1 MPRVPSDGEDVSSIR
16 VSLARSG
23 GTRRPCVR
31 LPDDDALDGRV
42 ESGADRLDDGLGV
55 SAGDLVRIAFDRE
68 EYHARVAADSR
79 GRLLRG
85 AFDNRRLARDA
96 GEGANRLVEWL
107 DANDR
112 EPGDSVVLDVVVSG
126 ELYGLRIPGDRTVY
140 DANRGPR
147 SSLADIARDVDE

>member
-1 MPRVPSDGEDVSSIR
+1 MPRVPSDGEDVASVR

-31 LPDDDALDGRV
+31 LPNDDALDGRV
-42 ESGADRLDDGLGV
+42 ESGSCDALGV
-55 SAGDLVRIAFDRE
+55 SAGDLVRVAIDRE
-68 EYHARVAADSR
+68 EYHARVASDSK

-85 AFDNRRLARDA
+85 ASDNRRLAREA

-112 EPGDSVVLDVVVSG
+112 EPGEGVVLDVVVPG

>member
-1 MPRVPSDGEDVSSIR
+1 MPRVPSDGEDVCSVR

-31 LPDDDALDGRV
+31 LPADDALDGRV
-42 ESGADRLDDGLGV
+42 ESGSCDALGV
-55 SAGDLVRIAFDRE
+55 SQGDLIRVAFDRE
-68 EYHARVAADSR
+68 EHHARVAADSR

-85 AFDNRRLARDA
+85 AFDNRRLAREA
-96 GEGANRLVEWL
+96 GAGTNRLTDWL

-112 EPGDSVVLDVVVSG
+112 GPDDTVVLDVVVPG
-126 ELYGLRIPGDRTVY
+126 ELYGLRIPGERTVY

-147 SSLADIARDVDE
+147 SSPADIAHDVDG

>member
-1 MPRVPSDGEDVSSIR
+1 MPRVPSDGEDVCSVR

-31 LPDDDALDGRV
+31 LPADDALDGRV
-42 ESGADRLDDGLGV
+42 ESGSCDALGV
-55 SAGDLVRIAFDRE
+55 SQGDLIRVAFDRE
-68 EYHARVAADSR
+68 EHHARVAADSR

-85 AFDNRRLARDA
+85 AFDNRRLAREA
-96 GEGANRLVEWL
+96 GAGTNRLTDWL

-112 EPGDSVVLDVVVSG
+112 GPDDTVVLDVVVPG
-126 ELYGLRIPGDRTVY
+126 ELYGLRNPGERTVY

-147 SSLADIARDVDE
+147 SSLADIARDVDG

>member
-1 MPRVPSDGEDVSSIR
+1 MPRVPSDGEDVSSVR

-42 ESGADRLDDGLGV
+42 ESGSCDALGV
-55 SAGDLVRIAFDRE
+55 SAADIVRVAIDRE
-68 EYHARVAADSR
+68 EYHARVASDSK

-96 GEGANRLVEWL
+96 GEGTNRLVGWL

-112 EPGDSVVLDVVVSG
+112 EPGEGVVLDVVVPG
-126 ELYGLRIPGDRTVY
+126 ELYGLRIPGERTVY

-147 SSLADIARDVDE
+147 SSRADIARDVDG

>member
-1 MPRVPSDGEDVSSIR
+1 MPRVPSDGEDVSSVR

-31 LPDDDALDGRV
+31 LPDDADLDGRV
-42 ESGADRLDDGLGV
+42 ESGSCDALRV
-55 SAGDLVRIAFDRE
+55 SAGDLIRVAIDRE
-68 EYHARVAADSR
+68 EFHARVAADSR

-85 AFDNRRLARDA
+85 AFDNRRLAREV

-112 EPGDSVVLDVVVSG
+112 DPGESVVLDVVVPG
-126 ELYGLRIPGDRTVY
+126 ELYGLRTPGERTVY
-140 DANRGPR
+140 EATRGPR
-147 SSLADIARDVDE
+147 SSLADIARDVEE

>member
-1 MPRVPSDGEDVSSIR
+1 MPRVPSDGEDVSSVR

-42 ESGADRLDDGLGV
+42 ESGSCDALGV
-55 SAGDLVRIAFDRE
+55 SAADIVRVAIDRE
-68 EYHARVAADSR
+68 EYHARVASDSK

-96 GEGANRLVEWL
+96 GEGTNRLVGWL

-112 EPGDSVVLDVVVSG
+112 EPGEGVVLDVVVPG

-147 SSLADIARDVDE
+147 SSLADIARDVDG

>member
-1 MPRVPSDGEDVSSIR
+1 MPRVPSDGEDVSSVR

-42 ESGADRLDDGLGV
+42 ESGTCDALGV
-55 SAGDLVRIAFDRE
+55 SQGDLIRVAFDGS
-68 EYHARVAADSR
+68 EYHARVASDSR

-85 AFDNRRLARDA
+85 AYDNRRLAREA

-107 DANDR
+107 DANGR

-126 ELYGLRIPGDRTVY
+126 EQYGLRIPGERTVY
-140 DANRGPR
+140 DASRGPR

>member
-31 LPDDDALDGRV
+31 LPADDALDGRV
-42 ESGADRLDDGLGV
+42 ESGSCDAFGV
-55 SAGDLVRIAFDRE
+55 SAGDIVRIAIDRE
-68 EYHARVAADSR
+68 EYHARVASDSK
-79 GRLLRG
+79 GRFLRG

-96 GEGANRLVEWL
+96 GEGTNRLAEWL
-107 DANDR
+107 DANER
-112 EPGDSVVLDVVVSG
+112 EPGESVVLDVVVPG
-126 ELYGLRIPGDRTVY
+126 ELYGLRIPGERTVY

-147 SSLADIARDVDE
+147 SSLADIARDVDG

>member
-1 MPRVPSDGEDVSSIR
+1 MPRVPSDGEDVPSVR

-42 ESGADRLDDGLGV
+42 ESGFCDALGV
-55 SAGDLVRIAFDRE
+55 SAGDIVRVALDGDE
-68 EYHARVAADSR
+68 HYARVVGDSS

-85 AFDNRRLARDA
+85 AFDNRRLAREA
-96 GEGANRLVEWL
+96 GEGANRLVDWL
-107 DANDR
+107 DANGR
-112 EPGDSVVLDVVVSG
+112 EPGDSVVLDVVVPG
-126 ELYGLRIPGDRTVY
+126 ELYGLRIPGERTVY

-147 SSLADIARDVDE
+147 SSLADIARDVEE